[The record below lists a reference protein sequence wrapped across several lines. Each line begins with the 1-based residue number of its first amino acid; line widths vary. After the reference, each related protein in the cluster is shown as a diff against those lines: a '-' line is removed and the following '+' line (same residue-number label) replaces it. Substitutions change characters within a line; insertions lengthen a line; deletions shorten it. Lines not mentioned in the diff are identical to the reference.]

1 MVETGETQKE
11 NKTMD
16 EIITTV
22 TRDCVVAWK
31 CPKCARYVAR
41 LSKCSGYASVPLG
54 GGFSKDMRM
63 DEIRKMLAPIIDK
76 HVFRMDVAGDA
87 LPNKV
92 GVEEITMSRSP
103 YELVTCPC
111 CECQPAWSEKSNG
124 GPLAG
129 WKMML
134 MPFVNLL
141 GAVLGMIIGG
151 AICMFLNLDDDL
163 FGVAAIL
170 SAIAGAMG
178 SMYLYSGAWKN
189 RRAVKPTE
197 KYHQPLAA
205 FQKEIDVDEM
215 DPRSAA
221 LDTYIKEHPTVL
233 FDAKIESGIHVHAD
247 ID

>member
-1 MVETGETQKE
+1 
-11 NKTMD
+11 MD

-41 LSKCSGYASVPLG
+41 GSRLRGGASIPMG
-54 GGFSKDMRM
+54 GRFSKNMKM
-63 DEIRKMLAPIIDK
+63 DELRDLMAMQIDK
-76 HVFRMDVAGDA
+76 HVFRMNVSSDEPQNLEVLEAMSLGMDA
-87 LPNKV
+87 
-92 GVEEITMSRSP
+92 
-103 YELVTCPC
+103 YQLVTCPY
-111 CECQPAWSEKSNG
+111 CECQPAWSEESNG
-124 GPLAG
+124 EIMGGCGML
-129 WKMML
+129 L

-170 SAIAGAMG
+170 SAIAGAG
-178 SMYLYSGAWKN
+178 CAMYLYSGAWKN

-197 KYHQPLAA
+197 KHHMPLAA
-205 FQKEIDVDEM
+205 FQRDVDVDEE
-215 DPRSAA
+215 DPRSVA
-221 LDTYIKEHPTVL
+221 LDTYMKEHPMVS
-233 FDAKIESGIHVHAD
+233 FGAKIEKGIHVRAD